1 MFKIAGRRFRT
12 RLGRWLLSLGT
23 VLLIPAGAQAAPV
36 IAPSFA
42 ADYTLAD
49 LGPVAG
55 VPDPYGGLVFKAG
68 DPNTILLGGNANL
81 ANGGMYSVPVT
92 RDAGGHIVGLGA
104 ANFVAAAP
112 YNDGGWAYGP
122 TGVLFLSQWP
132 INSIAQY
139 KPGSIPGPGPD
150 KTQDLTP
157 LGVPL
162 IPFVDSHAALQFIP
176 STFPG
181 AGEFKGLSWEGGE
194 FYTFTL
200 APDGTGTF
208 DVTSATQETTLGG
221 GPEGFVYIKN
231 TNPGFAVDSM
241 LVSEYS
247 ADKVA
252 AYELDA
258 DGNPTGPRVDFI
270 TGLTGAEGAAIDP
283 LTGDFLFST
292 FLNEGSSIIVVQG
305 FVVPPPPVVP
315 EPSSLMLL
323 AAGLAGLFGFTRRR
337 NA

>member
-1 MFKIAGRRFRT
+1 MFEIAVHRFRIQ
-12 RLGRWLLSLGT
+12 LCGWLLSLAML
-23 VLLIPAGAQAAPV
+23 LLIPAGAQAAPV
-36 IAPSFA
+36 IAAPFA

-55 VPDPYGGLVFKAG
+55 VPEPYGGLVFKAG
-68 DPNTILLGGNANL
+68 DPNTILLGGAANT
-81 ANGGMYSVPVT
+81 ADGGMYSVPVS
-92 RDAGGHIVGLGA
+92 RDAGGHIIGLGA
-104 ANFVAAAP
+104 ATLVAPAP

-132 INSIAQY
+132 INSIAQF

-150 KTQDLTP
+150 KTQDVTP
-157 LGVPL
+157 LGVA
-162 IPFVDSHAALQFIP
+162 DSQAALQFIP

-181 AGEFKGLSWEGGE
+181 AGQLKGLSWDGGE

-200 APDGTGTF
+200 APDGSGTF
-208 DVTSATQETTLGG
+208 DVTSATLETTLGG

-247 ADKVA
+247 ANNVA

-258 DGNPTGPRVDFI
+258 GGNPIPATRVDFI
-270 TGLTGAEGAAIDP
+270 TGLDGAEGAAIDP

-292 FLNEGSSIIVVQG
+292 FLFGGSGVIVVQG
-305 FVVPPPPVVP
+305 FEPPPPPVVP

>member
-1 MFKIAGRRFRT
+1 
-12 RLGRWLLSLGT
+12 
-23 VLLIPAGAQAAPV
+23 VLLVPAGVQAAPV
-36 IAPSFA
+36 IAPQFV

-68 DPNTILLGGNANL
+68 DANTILMGGTANQ
-81 ANGGMYSVPVT
+81 ADGGMYSVPVT

-104 ANFVAAAP
+104 ATFVTAAP
-112 YNDGGWAYGP
+112 YNDGGFAYGS

-132 INSIAQY
+132 INGIAQY

-157 LGVPL
+157 LGVPVT
-162 IPFVDSHAALQFIP
+162 PFVDSHAALQFIP
-176 STFPG
+176 STFAG
-181 AGEFKGLSWEGGE
+181 AGKLKGVSWESGK
-194 FYTFTL
+194 FFTFGF
-200 APDGTGTF
+200 APDGAGTF
-208 DVTSATQETTLGG
+208 DITSATLETTIGG

-231 TNPGFAVDSM
+231 NNPGFAVDSM

-247 ADKVA
+247 ADSVA
-252 AYELDA
+252 AYALDA
-258 DGNPTGPRVDFI
+258 DGNPDPATRQDFI
-270 TGLTGAEGAAIDP
+270 TGLIGAEGAAIDP

-292 FLNEGSSIIVVQG
+292 FLTEDSSVIVVQG
-305 FVVPPPPVVP
+305 FVPPPPLVP

-323 AAGLAGLFGFTRRR
+323 AAGLAGLLGFTRRR
-337 NA
+337 VP